1 MTITTFSLFLAGL
14 AATAVPIVLHLLS
27 RGKPKK
33 VVFPAL
39 RFARQKF
46 AENKRKL
53 TLKRLLLLALR
64 VGTLVLLG
72 LTLARPVFL
81 PPDAATFL
89 DEARQNGEVS
99 EVGENSEDAQ
109 TTQINET
116 DAIGQDGETASA
128 PRRPEK
134 AGIAGRNAPVAAAIV
149 VDSSVRTGRVKNN
162 ESFFETAR
170 ATAAAIV
177 AQLPPDS
184 EIAILDGTFDGDA
197 FQPDRF
203 AARTRL
209 EKLEIEPGGRP
220 VAETTLE
227 ALRLVE
233 RSTLPTK
240 EIFVLSDGT
249 RPGWS
254 ASDAARLRRQYAATV
269 QAARRKT
276 GAAASKEN
284 AASADADDAE
294 LPGVPRFYFVD
305 LGDDA
310 FQNVSVGSLSLS
322 AETLAAGGTLRID
335 VDVERVG
342 PGERDATLELVLFD
356 AQKLPSN
363 LEVNAPFDDETLVLR
378 RESQTLSF
386 ADGRSKRSAVF
397 QPSDLPPGAC
407 VGAVRVVGADALAAD
422 DVRWFAVDVETDWRL
437 LVVAPNPVAD
447 KSLFLTQA
455 LAPEEFKKTGRAPF
469 ELDVVPFAAPSTA
482 PTAARAANAA
492 ETQAPT
498 SLATATPETLARY
511 RAVLLL
517 DPPAS
522 AFDEATVRRLT
533 AFVEKGGGLG
543 VFLGRNATPI
553 SAFQTETAVRLLGA
567 KPVDQARVADWNR
580 ALKPANY
587 DAPLLA
593 PFRPFER
600 AGVPWDALPVGRFW
614 RLTDLTPTATVVARF
629 EKIDDAASSEETG
642 ETGENAQVAQ
652 VAQNKENGA
661 KSQNNENSEKSETA
675 PPALVE
681 NRLGRGTVATLATP
695 LSDGTQ
701 NDAWNDL
708 TVGDA
713 PWVFVL
719 LADGIARRLA
729 SGDASILN
737 YSVGETATLR
747 SPLETFPAVA
757 TLTTPQGEELAIPT
771 DVERRQ
777 IRFPGTSRA
786 GLYRLRTA
794 PNADGETLEK
804 AFAVSIP
811 DAEFDLTRPT
821 PDDWAALWD
830 GVPYKTLDLT
840 AASTALEAI
849 RSDKTPEPY
858 ALLVVALAVLFL
870 AETAVANRF
879 YRR

>member
-1 MTITTFSLFLAGL
+1 MTFTTFSLFLAGL

-89 DEARQNGEVS
+89 DEARQTG
-99 EVGENSEDAQ
+99 EVGETNENTE
-109 TTQINET
+109 TTQTKQTAET
-116 DAIGQDGETASA
+116 SETSETASG

-170 ATAAAIV
+170 TTAAAIV

-254 ASDAARLRRQYAATV
+254 AADAARLRRQYAATV

-276 GAAASKEN
+276 GAAASEEN
-284 AASADADDAE
+284 AASADDAE

-356 AQKLPSN
+356 AKKLPSN
-363 LEVNAPFDDETLVLR
+363 LAENAPFDDETLVLR

-437 LVVAPNPVAD
+437 LVIAPNPVAD

-482 PTAARAANAA
+482 QTAAPTAANES

-498 SLATATPETLARY
+498 SLATATPEALARY

-543 VFLGRNATPI
+543 VFLGRNANPI
-553 SAFQTETAVRLLGA
+553 SAFQTEAAVRLLGA
-567 KPVDQARVADWNR
+567 KPVDQVRVADWNR
-580 ALKPANY
+580 SLKPANY

-600 AGVPWDALPVGRFW
+600 SGVPWDALPVGRFW
-614 RLTDLTPTATVVARF
+614 RLTDLTPSATVVARF
-629 EKIDDAASSEETG
+629 EKIDDAAPSDEIK
-642 ETGENAQVAQ
+642 ENT
-652 VAQNKENGA
+652 QNKEN
-661 KSQNNENSEKSETA
+661 KETA

-737 YSVGETATLR
+737 YSVGETSTLR

-794 PNADGETLEK
+794 PNADGETLDK

-821 PDDWAALWD
+821 PDDWAALWN
-830 GVPYKTLDLT
+830 GIPYKTLDLT

-849 RSDKTPEPY
+849 RADETPEPY
-858 ALLVVALAVLFL
+858 ALLVVALAILFL

>member
-1 MTITTFSLFLAGL
+1 MTFTTFSLFLAGL
-14 AATAVPIVLHLLS
+14 AATTVPIVLHLLS

-64 VGTLVLLG
+64 AGTLVLLG

-89 DEARQNGEVS
+89 DDARQTGEVGEISENGETTQV
-99 EVGENSEDAQ
+99 EQTAENSED
-109 TTQINET
+109 
-116 DAIGQDGETASA
+116 GETATA

-170 ATAAAIV
+170 ATASAIV
-177 AQLPPDS
+177 AQLPAAS
-184 EIAILDGTFDGDA
+184 EIAILDGAFDGDA

-233 RSTLPTK
+233 RSQLPTK

-254 ASDAARLRRQYAATV
+254 EADAARLRRQYAATV
-269 QAARRKT
+269 QAARRGT
-276 GAAASKEN
+276 DAEN
-284 AASADADDAE
+284 AASDDADDADDAE

-342 PGERDATLELVLFD
+342 PGERDATIELVLFD
-356 AQKLPSN
+356 AKKLPSN
-363 LEVNAPFDDETLVLR
+363 LEENAPFDDETLVLR

-386 ADGRSKRSAVF
+386 GDGRSKRSAVF

-407 VGAVRVVGADALAAD
+407 VGAVRIVGADALAAD
-422 DVRWFAVDVETDWRL
+422 DVRWFTVDVETDWRL
-437 LVVAPNPVAD
+437 LVVAPNPVAE

-469 ELDVVPFAAPSTA
+469 ELDVVPFAGQ
-482 PTAARAANAA
+482 NADSDA
-492 ETQAPT
+492 ETQTPT
-498 SLATATPETLARY
+498 SLATATPEALARY

-543 VFLGRNATPI
+543 VFLGRNANPI
-553 SAFQTETAVRLLGA
+553 SAFQTEAAVRLLGA

-580 ALKPANY
+580 SLKPANY
-587 DAPLLA
+587 EAPLLA

-614 RLTDLTPTATVVARF
+614 RLTDLTPSATVVARF
-629 EKIDDAASSEETG
+629 EKIDENDENREISKNKET
-642 ETGENAQVAQ
+642 
-652 VAQNKENGA
+652 AQNK
-661 KSQNNENSEKSETA
+661 ETA

-681 NRLGRGTVATLATP
+681 NRLGRGTVATVATP
-695 LSDGTQ
+695 LSDGAQ

-708 TVGDA
+708 TTGDA

-811 DAEFDLTRPT
+811 DAEFDLARPT
-821 PDDWAALWD
+821 PDEWAALWD
-830 GVPYKTLDLT
+830 GIPYKTLDLT
-840 AASTALEAI
+840 AASTALEAV
-849 RSDKTPEPY
+849 RGDKTPEPY

>member
-1 MTITTFSLFLAGL
+1 MRHTT
-14 AATAVPIVLHLLS
+14 
-27 RGKPKK
+27 
-33 VVFPAL
+33 
-39 RFARQKF
+39 
-46 AENKRKL
+46 
-53 TLKRLLLLALR
+53 
-64 VGTLVLLG
+64 
-72 LTLARPVFL
+72 
-81 PPDAATFL
+81 
-89 DEARQNGEVS
+89 
-99 EVGENSEDAQ
+99 
-109 TTQINET
+109 
-116 DAIGQDGETASA
+116 
-128 PRRPEK
+128 
-134 AGIAGRNAPVAAAIV
+134 
-149 VDSSVRTGRVKNN
+149 
-162 ESFFETAR
+162 
-170 ATAAAIV
+170 
-177 AQLPPDS
+177 
-184 EIAILDGTFDGDA
+184 
-197 FQPDRF
+197 
-203 AARTRL
+203 
-209 EKLEIEPGGRP
+209 
-220 VAETTLE
+220 
-227 ALRLVE
+227 
-233 RSTLPTK
+233 
-240 EIFVLSDGT
+240 
-249 RPGWS
+249 
-254 ASDAARLRRQYAATV
+254 
-269 QAARRKT
+269 
-276 GAAASKEN
+276 
-284 AASADADDAE
+284 
-294 LPGVPRFYFVD
+294 
-305 LGDDA
+305 
-310 FQNVSVGSLSLS
+310 
-322 AETLAAGGTLRID
+322 
-335 VDVERVG
+335 

-356 AQKLPSN
+356 AKKLPSN
-363 LEVNAPFDDETLVLR
+363 LEDNAPFDDETLVLR

-437 LVVAPNPVAD
+437 LVVAPNPVAE

-482 PTAARAANAA
+482 PSALSDA
-492 ETQAPT
+492 ETQTPT
-498 SLATATPETLARY
+498 SLATATPEALARY

-543 VFLGRNATPI
+543 VFLGRNANPI
-553 SAFQTETAVRLLGA
+553 SAFQTEAAVRLLGA

-580 ALKPANY
+580 SLKPANY

-614 RLTDLTPTATVVARF
+614 RLTDLTPSATVVARF
-629 EKIDDAASSEETG
+629 EKIDDAALSEETG
-642 ETGENAQVAQ
+642 ATGENTQ
-652 VAQNKENGA
+652 VAQNKENGE
-661 KSQNNENSEKSETA
+661 NNPNSEKSETA

-708 TVGDA
+708 AVGDA

-719 LADGIARRLA
+719 LTDGIARRLA

-794 PNADGETLEK
+794 PNADGETLDK

-858 ALLVVALAVLFL
+858 ALLVVALALLFL

>member
-1 MTITTFSLFLAGL
+1 MTFTTFSLFLAGL
-14 AATAVPIVLHLLS
+14 AATTVPIVLHLLS

-72 LTLARPVFL
+72 VTLARPVFL

-89 DEARQNGEVS
+89 DEARQTG
-99 EVGENSEDAQ
+99 EVGENSENNK
-109 TTQINET
+109 TTQTEQIAENSET
-116 DAIGQDGETASA
+116 SETASG

-233 RSTLPTK
+233 RSQLPTK

-254 ASDAARLRRQYAATV
+254 EADARRLRRQYAATV

-276 GAAASKEN
+276 GAAASEEN

-356 AQKLPSN
+356 AAKLPSN
-363 LEVNAPFDDETLVLR
+363 LEENAPFDDETLVLR

-437 LVVAPNPVAD
+437 LVVAPNPVAE

-482 PTAARAANAA
+482 PNAA

-498 SLATATPETLARY
+498 SLATATPEALARY

-543 VFLGRNATPI
+543 VFLGRNANPI
-553 SAFQTETAVRLLGA
+553 SAFQTEAAVRLLGA
-567 KPVDQARVADWNR
+567 KPVDQARVAAWNR
-580 ALKPANY
+580 SLKPANY

-614 RLTDLTPTATVVARF
+614 RLTDLTPSATVVARF
-629 EKIDDAASSEETG
+629 EKIDDAASSA
-642 ETGENAQVAQ
+642 ETGENGENTQ
-652 VAQNKENGA
+652 VAQNKENG
-661 KSQNNENSEKSETA
+661 EKSETA

-708 TVGDA
+708 AVGDA

-719 LADGIARRLA
+719 LTDGIARRLA

-747 SPLETFPAVA
+747 SPLATFPAVA
-757 TLTTPQGEELAIPT
+757 TLTTPLGEELAIPT

-794 PNADGETLEK
+794 PNADGETLDK

-811 DAEFDLTRPT
+811 DAEFELTRPT

-830 GVPYKTLDLT
+830 GIPYKTLDLT

-858 ALLVVALAVLFL
+858 ALLVVALALLFL

>member
-1 MTITTFSLFLAGL
+1 MTFTTFSLFLAGL

-72 LTLARPVFL
+72 LTLARPIFL
-81 PPDAATFL
+81 PPENATFL
-89 DEARQNGEVS
+89 DEARQTGEVGETS
-99 EVGENSEDAQ
+99 ETPPSTETAQVGETGENSEIDQ
-109 TTQINET
+109 E
-116 DAIGQDGETASA
+116 GETASG

-233 RSTLPTK
+233 RSALPTK

-254 ASDAARLRRQYAATV
+254 EADAARLRRQYAATV

-276 GAAASKEN
+276 VAAASEEN
-284 AASADADDAE
+284 ADSDDADAE

-335 VDVERVG
+335 VDVERIG
-342 PGERDATLELVLFD
+342 RDERDATLELVLFD
-356 AQKLPSN
+356 AKKLPSN
-363 LEVNAPFDDETLVLR
+363 LEENAPFDDETLVLR

-437 LVVAPNPVAD
+437 LVVAPNPVAE

-469 ELDVVPFAAPSTA
+469 ELDVVPFAGQNSGQNV
-482 PTAARAANAA
+482 ANAA

-498 SLATATPETLARY
+498 SLATATPEALARY

-543 VFLGRNATPI
+543 VFLGRNANPI
-553 SAFQTETAVRLLGA
+553 SAFQTEAAVRLLGA
-567 KPVDQARVADWNR
+567 KPVDQVRVADWNR
-580 ALKPANY
+580 SPRPANY

-600 AGVPWDALPVGRFW
+600 SGVPWDALPVGRFW
-614 RLTDLTPTATVVARF
+614 RLTDLTPSATVVARF

-642 ETGENAQVAQ
+642 KTGENTQ
-652 VAQNKENGA
+652 VAQNKENGE
-661 KSQNNENSEKSETA
+661 KNKISEKSETA

-794 PNADGETLEK
+794 PNADGETLDK

-821 PDDWAALWD
+821 PDEWAALWE
-830 GVPYKTLDLT
+830 GIPYKTLDLT

-849 RSDKTPEPY
+849 RSDETPEPY
-858 ALLVVALAVLFL
+858 ALLVVALALLFL

>member
-1 MTITTFSLFLAGL
+1 MTFTTFSLFLAGL

-81 PPDAATFL
+81 PPETATFL
-89 DEARQNGEVS
+89 DEARQTGEIS
-99 EVGENSEDAQ
+99 ETAPTAQMESNAENSEESQ
-109 TTQINET
+109 NS
-116 DAIGQDGETASA
+116 ETAPA

-149 VDSSVRTGRVKNN
+149 VDSSVRSGRVKNN

-177 AQLPPDS
+177 AQLPAES

-233 RSTLPTK
+233 RSQLPTK

-254 ASDAARLRRQYAATV
+254 EADATRLRRQYAATV
-269 QAARRKT
+269 QAARRQID
-276 GAAASKEN
+276 AEN
-284 AASADADDAE
+284 AESDDAE

-356 AQKLPSN
+356 AKKLPTN
-363 LEVNAPFDDETLVLR
+363 LDDARFDDETLVLR

-386 ADGRSKRSAVF
+386 ADGRSKRNAVF

-407 VGAVRVVGADALAAD
+407 VGAVRVVGADALSAD

-437 LVVAPNPVAD
+437 LVVAPNPVAE

-469 ELDVVPFAAPSTA
+469 ELDVVPFAAPQ
-482 PTAARAANAA
+482 NADD
-492 ETQAPT
+492 ETQTPA
-498 SLATATPETLARY
+498 SLAAATPEALARY

-543 VFLGRNATPI
+543 VFLGRNANPI
-553 SAFQTETAVRLLGA
+553 SAFQTEAAVRLLGA
-567 KPVDQARVADWNR
+567 KPVDQVRVADWNR
-580 ALKPANY
+580 SLKPANY
-587 DAPLLA
+587 EAPLLA

-600 AGVPWDALPVGRFW
+600 SGVPWDALPVGRFW
-614 RLTDLTPTATVVARF
+614 RLTDLTPSATVVARF
-629 EKIDDAASSEETG
+629 EKIDETAADAQET
-642 ETGENAQVAQ
+642 
-652 VAQNKENGA
+652 QNKEN
-661 KSQNNENSEKSETA
+661 SENKEAA

-708 TVGDA
+708 TTGDA

-719 LADGIARRLA
+719 LSDGLARRLA

-747 SPLETFPAVA
+747 SPLATFPAVA

-794 PNADGETLEK
+794 PNADGETLDK

-821 PDDWAALWD
+821 PEEWAALWD
-830 GVPYKTLDLT
+830 GIPYKTLDLT
-840 AASTALEAI
+840 AASTALEAA
-849 RSDKTPEPY
+849 RGDKTPEPY
-858 ALLVVALAVLFL
+858 ALLVVALALLFL

>member
-1 MTITTFSLFLAGL
+1 MTFTTFSLFLAGL

-89 DEARQNGEVS
+89 DEARQTGENSEVGPTTQTGEDS
-99 EVGENSEDAQ
+99 EVGEP
-109 TTQINET
+109 TET
-116 DAIGQDGETASA
+116 SETATA

-134 AGIAGRNAPVAAAIV
+134 VGIAGRNAPVAAAIV

-233 RSTLPTK
+233 RSQLPTK

-254 ASDAARLRRQYAATV
+254 EADAARLRRQYAATV
-269 QAARRKT
+269 QAARRRT
-276 GAAASKEN
+276 DAEN
-284 AASADADDAE
+284 ADSPDDADAE

-356 AQKLPSN
+356 AKKLPAN
-363 LEVNAPFDDETLVLR
+363 LDDAPFDDETLVLR

-437 LVVAPNPVAD
+437 LVVAPNPVAE

-469 ELDVVPFAAPSTA
+469 ELDVVPFAGQNSAQ
-482 PTAARAANAA
+482 NAVSND
-492 ETQAPT
+492 ETQAPP
-498 SLATATPETLARY
+498 SLAAATPEALARY

-543 VFLGRNATPI
+543 VFLGRNANPI
-553 SAFQTETAVRLLGA
+553 STFQTEAAVRLLGA
-567 KPVDQARVADWNR
+567 KPVDQVRVVDWNR
-580 ALKPANY
+580 SLKPANY

-593 PFRPFER
+593 PFRPFKR
-600 AGVPWDALPVGRFW
+600 GGVPWDALPVGRFW
-614 RLTDLTPTATVVARF
+614 RLTDLTPSATVVARF

-642 ETGENAQVAQ
+642 ENTQ
-652 VAQNKENGA
+652 VAQNKENGE
-661 KSQNNENSEKSETA
+661 NNEKSETA

-747 SPLETFPAVA
+747 SPLATFPAVA

-786 GLYRLRTA
+786 GLYRLQTA
-794 PNADGETLEK
+794 PNADGETLDK

-821 PDDWAALWD
+821 PDEWAALWD

-858 ALLVVALAVLFL
+858 ALLVVALALLFL

>member
-1 MTITTFSLFLAGL
+1 MTFTTFSLFLAGL
-14 AATAVPIVLHLLS
+14 AATTVPIVLHLLS

-89 DEARQNGEVS
+89 DEARQTG
-99 EVGENSEDAQ
+99 EVGETSENNATAQ
-109 TTQINET
+109 VDET
-116 DAIGQDGETASA
+116 GRDGETASA

-177 AQLPPDS
+177 AQLPPES

-233 RSTLPTK
+233 RSQLPTK

-254 ASDAARLRRQYAATV
+254 EADARRLRRQYAATV
-269 QAARRKT
+269 QAVRRQT
-276 GAAASKEN
+276 GAAATSDEN
-284 AASADADDAE
+284 AASADADAE

-356 AQKLPSN
+356 AKKLPSD
-363 LEVNAPFDDETLVLR
+363 LEENAPFDDETLVLR

-437 LVVAPNPVAD
+437 LVVAPNPVAE

-482 PTAARAANAA
+482 RTAASNAANAA

-498 SLATATPETLARY
+498 SLATATPEALARY

-553 SAFQTETAVRLLGA
+553 SAFQTEAAVRLLGA

-580 ALKPANY
+580 SLKPANY

-614 RLTDLTPTATVVARF
+614 RLTDLTPSATVVARF
-629 EKIDDAASSEETG
+629 EKIDDAASSA
-642 ETGENAQVAQ
+642 ETGENGENAQ
-652 VAQNKENGA
+652 VAQNKENGE
-661 KSQNNENSEKSETA
+661 KNPNSEKSETA

-708 TVGDA
+708 AVGDA

-747 SPLETFPAVA
+747 SPLATFPAVA

-794 PNADGETLEK
+794 PNADGETLDK

-830 GVPYKTLDLT
+830 GIPYKTLDLT

-858 ALLVVALAVLFL
+858 ALLVVALALLFL

>member
-1 MTITTFSLFLAGL
+1 MTFTTFSLFLAGL
-14 AATAVPIVLHLLS
+14 AATAVPIALHLLS

-81 PPDAATFL
+81 PPENATFL
-89 DEARQNGEVS
+89 DEARQNS
-99 EVGENSEDAQ
+99 ETNENSENNATAQ
-109 TTQINET
+109 VDET
-116 DAIGQDGETASA
+116 EQDGETASA

-276 GAAASKEN
+276 GAAASEEN
-284 AASADADDAE
+284 AASADADGAE
-294 LPGVPRFYFVD
+294 TPGVPRFYFVD

-356 AQKLPSN
+356 VAKLPSD
-363 LEVNAPFDDETLVLR
+363 LEENAPFDDETLVLR

-437 LVVAPNPVAD
+437 LVVAPNPVAE

-482 PTAARAANAA
+482 PNAANAA

-498 SLATATPETLARY
+498 SLATATPEALARY

-543 VFLGRNATPI
+543 VFLGRNANPI
-553 SAFQTETAVRLLGA
+553 SAFQTEAAVRLLGA

-580 ALKPANY
+580 SLKPANY

-600 AGVPWDALPVGRFW
+600 GGVPWDALPVGRFW

-629 EKIDDAASSEETG
+629 EKIDDAASAEETG

-652 VAQNKENGA
+652 NKENG
-661 KSQNNENSEKSETA
+661 KNNPNSEKSENA

-747 SPLETFPAVA
+747 SPLATFPAVA

-794 PNADGETLEK
+794 PNANGETLDK

-830 GVPYKTLDLT
+830 GIPYKTLDLT

-858 ALLVVALAVLFL
+858 ALLVVALAILFL

>member
-1 MTITTFSLFLAGL
+1 MTFTTFSLFLAGL

-89 DEARQNGEVS
+89 DKARQTG
-99 EVGENSEDAQ
+99 EVGETTPSTETAQVGETGQNSE
-109 TTQINET
+109 TS
-116 DAIGQDGETASA
+116 SA

-233 RSTLPTK
+233 RSQLPTK

-254 ASDAARLRRQYAATV
+254 EADAARLRRQYAAIV
-269 QAARRKT
+269 QAARRKIGEST
-276 GAAASKEN
+276 TTEN
-284 AASADADDAE
+284 ADSPNADDAE
-294 LPGVPRFYFVD
+294 TLGVPRFYFVD

-342 PGERDATLELVLFD
+342 RGERDATLELVLFD
-356 AQKLPSN
+356 AKKLPSN
-363 LEVNAPFDDETLVLR
+363 LENAPFDDETLVLR

-386 ADGRSKRSAVF
+386 ADGRSQRSAVF
-397 QPSDLPPGAC
+397 QPSDLPPGVC

-437 LVVAPNPVAD
+437 LVVAANPVAE

-482 PTAARAANAA
+482 PNADEADDEADDDA
-492 ETQAPT
+492 ETQAPV
-498 SLATATPETLARY
+498 SLATATPEALARY

-543 VFLGRNATPI
+543 VFLGRNANPI
-553 SAFQTETAVRLLGA
+553 SAFQTEAAVRLLGA
-567 KPVDQARVADWNR
+567 RPVDQARVADWNR
-580 ALKPANY
+580 SLKPANY

-614 RLTDLTPTATVVARF
+614 RLTDLTPSATVVARF
-629 EKIDDAASSEETG
+629 EKIDDAALSEETG
-642 ETGENAQVAQ
+642 ATGENAQ
-652 VAQNKENGA
+652 VAQNKENGE
-661 KSQNNENSEKSETA
+661 KNKNNEKSEKSETA

-708 TVGDA
+708 AIGDA

-747 SPLETFPAVA
+747 SPLATFPAVA

-794 PNADGETLEK
+794 PNADGATLDK

-821 PDDWAALWD
+821 PDEWAALWD

-840 AASTALEAI
+840 AASTALEAV
-849 RSDKTPEPY
+849 RGAKTPEPY
-858 ALLVVALAVLFL
+858 ALLVVALALLFL

>member
-1 MTITTFSLFLAGL
+1 MTFTTFSLFLAGL

-81 PPDAATFL
+81 PPESATFL
-89 DEARQNGEVS
+89 DEARQTG
-99 EVGENSEDAQ
+99 EVGENGENAE
-109 TTQINET
+109 TTQIGET
-116 DAIGQDGETASA
+116 DKTEQNSETAST

-276 GAAASKEN
+276 GAAASDEN
-284 AASADADDAE
+284 AASAADDAE

-356 AQKLPSN
+356 AAKLPSN
-363 LEVNAPFDDETLVLR
+363 LEENAPFDDETLVLR

-469 ELDVVPFAAPSTA
+469 ELDVVPFAAPSNGQNA
-482 PTAARAANAA
+482 ATAATAANES

-498 SLATATPETLARY
+498 SLAAATPEALARY

-553 SAFQTETAVRLLGA
+553 SAFQTEAAVRLLGA

-580 ALKPANY
+580 SLKPANY

-614 RLTDLTPTATVVARF
+614 RLTDLTPSATVVARF
-629 EKIDDAASSEETG
+629 EKIDENDENDENREISKNKET
-642 ETGENAQVAQ
+642 
-652 VAQNKENGA
+652 AQNK
-661 KSQNNENSEKSETA
+661 ETA

-708 TVGDA
+708 AVGDA

-719 LADGIARRLA
+719 LTDGIARRLA

-794 PNADGETLEK
+794 PNADGETLDK

-821 PDDWAALWD
+821 PDEWAALWD
-830 GVPYKTLDLT
+830 GIPYKTLDLT

>member
-1 MTITTFSLFLAGL
+1 MTFTTFSLFLAGL
-14 AATAVPIVLHLLS
+14 AATAAPLVLHLLS

-46 AENKRKL
+46 AEHKRKL

-89 DEARQNGEVS
+89 DEARQTG
-99 EVGENSEDAQ
+99 EVGENNENQENGATAQ
-109 TTQINET
+109 V
-116 DAIGQDGETASA
+116 GETGQNSESATA

-134 AGIAGRNAPVAAAIV
+134 AGIAGRNAPVAAAVV
-149 VDSSVRTGRVKNN
+149 VDSSLRTGRVKNN
-162 ESFFETAR
+162 ETFFETAR
-170 ATAAAIV
+170 ATAAAVV
-177 AQLPPDS
+177 AQLPPES

-233 RSTLPTK
+233 RSQLPTK

-254 ASDAARLRRQYAATV
+254 EADARRLRRQYAATV

-276 GAAASKEN
+276 GAASSDEN
-284 AASADADDAE
+284 AASSDADDAE

-356 AQKLPSN
+356 AAKLPSD
-363 LEVNAPFDDETLVLR
+363 LEENAPFDDETLVLR

-437 LVVAPNPVAD
+437 LVVAPNPVAE

-482 PTAARAANAA
+482 PNAANAD

-498 SLATATPETLARY
+498 SLATATPEALARY

-543 VFLGRNATPI
+543 VFLGRNANPI
-553 SAFQTETAVRLLGA
+553 SAFQTEAAVRLLGA

-580 ALKPANY
+580 SLKPANY

-600 AGVPWDALPVGRFW
+600 AGVPWDALPIGRFW

-629 EKIDDAASSEETG
+629 EKIDDAASSA
-642 ETGENAQVAQ
+642 ETGENGENTQ
-652 VAQNKENGA
+652 VAQNKENG
-661 KSQNNENSEKSETA
+661 EKSETA

-708 TVGDA
+708 AVGDA

-719 LADGIARRLA
+719 LTDGIARRLA

-757 TLTTPQGEELAIPT
+757 TLTTPLGEELAIPT

-794 PNADGETLEK
+794 PNADGETLDK

-821 PDDWAALWD
+821 TDDWAALWD
-830 GVPYKTLDLT
+830 GIPYKTLDLT

-849 RSDKTPEPY
+849 RSDETPEPY
-858 ALLVVALAVLFL
+858 ALLVVALAILFL

>member
-1 MTITTFSLFLAGL
+1 MTFTTFSLFLAGL

-81 PPDAATFL
+81 PHETATFL
-89 DEARQNGEVS
+89 DEARQTGEIS
-99 EVGENSEDAQ
+99 ETAPTAQMESNAENSEESQ
-109 TTQINET
+109 NS
-116 DAIGQDGETASA
+116 ETAPA

-134 AGIAGRNAPVAAAIV
+134 AGIAGRDVPVAAAIV
-149 VDSSVRTGRVKNN
+149 VDSSVRSGRVKNN

-177 AQLPPDS
+177 AQLPAES

-233 RSTLPTK
+233 RSQLPTK

-254 ASDAARLRRQYAATV
+254 EADAARLRRQYAATV
-269 QAARRKT
+269 QAARRKLDGKT
-276 GAAASKEN
+276 DEN
-284 AASADADDAE
+284 ADSPDDAE

-342 PGERDATLELVLFD
+342 PGERDATLELLLFD
-356 AQKLPSN
+356 AKKLPTN
-363 LEVNAPFDDETLVLR
+363 LDDAPFDDETLVLR

-386 ADGRSKRSAVF
+386 ADGRSKRSSVF
-397 QPSDLPPGAC
+397 QPSDLPPGPC
-407 VGAVRVVGADALAAD
+407 VGAVRVVGADALSAD

-437 LVVAPNPVAD
+437 LVVAPNPVAE

-469 ELDVVPFAAPSTA
+469 ELDVVPFAAPQ
-482 PTAARAANAA
+482 NADD
-492 ETQAPT
+492 ETQTPA
-498 SLATATPETLARY
+498 SLADATPETLARY

-543 VFLGRNATPI
+543 VFLGRNANPI
-553 SAFQTETAVRLLGA
+553 SAFQTEAAVRLLGA
-567 KPVDQARVADWNR
+567 KPVDQVRVADWNR
-580 ALKPANY
+580 SLKPANY
-587 DAPLLA
+587 EAPLLA

-600 AGVPWDALPVGRFW
+600 SGVPWDALPVGRFW
-614 RLTDLTPTATVVARF
+614 RLTDLTPSATVVAQF
-629 EKIDDAASSEETG
+629 EKIDETAADAQET
-642 ETGENAQVAQ
+642 
-652 VAQNKENGA
+652 QNKEN
-661 KSQNNENSEKSETA
+661 SENKEVA

-701 NDAWNDL
+701 NDAWNDI
-708 TVGDA
+708 TTGDA

-719 LADGIARRLA
+719 LADGLARRLA

-747 SPLETFPAVA
+747 SPLATFPAVA

-794 PNADGETLEK
+794 PNADGETLDK

-821 PDDWAALWD
+821 PEEWAALWD
-830 GVPYKTLDLT
+830 GIPYKTLDLT
-840 AASTALEAI
+840 AASTALEAA
-849 RSDKTPEPY
+849 RGDKTPEPY
-858 ALLVVALAVLFL
+858 ALLVVALALLFL

>member
-1 MTITTFSLFLAGL
+1 MTFTTFSLFLAGL

-81 PPDAATFL
+81 PPETATFL
-89 DEARQNGEVS
+89 DEARQTGEIS
-99 EVGENSEDAQ
+99 ETAPTAQMESNAENSEESQ
-109 TTQINET
+109 NS
-116 DAIGQDGETASA
+116 ETAPA

-149 VDSSVRTGRVKNN
+149 VDSSVRSGRVKNN

-177 AQLPPDS
+177 AQLPAES

-233 RSTLPTK
+233 RSQLPTK

-254 ASDAARLRRQYAATV
+254 EADATRLRRQYAATV
-269 QAARRKT
+269 QAARRQID
-276 GAAASKEN
+276 AEN
-284 AASADADDAE
+284 AESDDAE

-356 AQKLPSN
+356 AKKLPTN
-363 LEVNAPFDDETLVLR
+363 LDDARFDDETLVLR

-386 ADGRSKRSAVF
+386 ADGRSKRNAVF

-437 LVVAPNPVAD
+437 LVVAPNPVAE

-469 ELDVVPFAAPSTA
+469 ELDVVPFAAPQ
-482 PTAARAANAA
+482 NADD
-492 ETQAPT
+492 ETQTPA
-498 SLATATPETLARY
+498 SLAAATPEALARY

-543 VFLGRNATPI
+543 VFLGRNANPI
-553 SAFQTETAVRLLGA
+553 SAFQTEAAVRLLGA
-567 KPVDQARVADWNR
+567 KPVDQVRVADWNR
-580 ALKPANY
+580 SLKPANY
-587 DAPLLA
+587 EAPLLA

-600 AGVPWDALPVGRFW
+600 SGVPWDALPVGRFW
-614 RLTDLTPTATVVARF
+614 RLTDLTPSATVVARF
-629 EKIDDAASSEETG
+629 EKIDETAADAQET
-642 ETGENAQVAQ
+642 
-652 VAQNKENGA
+652 QNKEN
-661 KSQNNENSEKSETA
+661 SENKEAA

-708 TVGDA
+708 TTGDA

-719 LADGIARRLA
+719 LSDGLARRLA

-747 SPLETFPAVA
+747 SPLATFPAVA

-794 PNADGETLEK
+794 PNADGETLDK

-821 PDDWAALWD
+821 PEEWAALWD
-830 GVPYKTLDLT
+830 GIPYKTLDLT
-840 AASTALEAI
+840 AASTALEAA
-849 RSDKTPEPY
+849 RGDKTPEPY
-858 ALLVVALAVLFL
+858 ALLVVALALLFL

>member
-1 MTITTFSLFLAGL
+1 MATTRS
-14 AATAVPIVLHLLS
+14 
-27 RGKPKK
+27 K
-33 VVFPAL
+33 
-39 RFARQKF
+39 
-46 AENKRKL
+46 
-53 TLKRLLLLALR
+53 
-64 VGTLVLLG
+64 
-72 LTLARPVFL
+72 
-81 PPDAATFL
+81 TF
-89 DEARQNGEVS
+89 RSGRS
-99 EVGENSEDAQ
+99 PSP
-109 TTQINET
+109 
-116 DAIGQDGETASA
+116 
-128 PRRPEK
+128 PRRSPRSE
-134 AGIAGRNAPVAAAIV
+134 A
-149 VDSSVRTGRVKNN
+149 D
-162 ESFFETAR
+162 AR
-170 ATAAAIV
+170 
-177 AQLPPDS
+177 
-184 EIAILDGTFDGDA
+184 
-197 FQPDRF
+197 
-203 AARTRL
+203 
-209 EKLEIEPGGRP
+209 
-220 VAETTLE
+220 
-227 ALRLVE
+227 
-233 RSTLPTK
+233 
-240 EIFVLSDGT
+240 
-249 RPGWS
+249 
-254 ASDAARLRRQYAATV
+254 RLRRQYAASI
-269 QAARRKT
+269 QAARRQT
-276 GAAASKEN
+276 DAEN
-284 AASADADDAE
+284 AESDADDAE

-356 AQKLPSN
+356 AKKLPTD
-363 LEVNAPFDDETLVLR
+363 LADAPFDDETLVLR

-386 ADGRSKRSAVF
+386 GDGRSQRSAVF

-407 VGAVRVVGADALAAD
+407 VGAVRIVGADALAAD

-437 LVVAPNPVAD
+437 LVVAPNPIAE

-469 ELDVVPFAAPSTA
+469 ELDVVPFSGQNAA
-482 PTAARAANAA
+482 PTAGSDA
-492 ETQAPT
+492 ETQAPP
-498 SLATATPETLARY
+498 SLATATPEALARY

-543 VFLGRNATPI
+543 VFLGRNANPI
-553 SAFQTETAVRLLGA
+553 SAFQTEAAVRLLGA

-580 ALKPANY
+580 SLKPANY
-587 DAPLLA
+587 EAPLLA

-600 AGVPWDALPVGRFW
+600 SGVPWDALPVGRFW
-614 RLTDLTPTATVVARF
+614 RLTDLTPSATVVARF
-629 EKIDDAASSEETG
+629 EKIDVTD
-642 ETGENAQVAQ
+642 ENKEISKNKEA
-652 VAQNKENGA
+652 AQNK
-661 KSQNNENSEKSETA
+661 ETA

-695 LSDGTQ
+695 LSDGAQ

-708 TVGDA
+708 TTGDA
-713 PWVFVL
+713 PWIFVL
-719 LADGIARRLA
+719 LADGLARRLA

-747 SPLETFPAVA
+747 SPLATFPAVA

-794 PNADGETLEK
+794 PNADGETLDK

-821 PDDWAALWD
+821 PDEWAALWD
-830 GVPYKTLDLT
+830 GIPYKTLDLT
-840 AASTALEAI
+840 AASTALEAA
-849 RSDKTPEPY
+849 RGDKTPEPY
-858 ALLVVALAVLFL
+858 ALLVVALAALFL

>member
-1 MTITTFSLFLAGL
+1 MTFTTFSLFLAGL

-81 PPDAATFL
+81 PPETATFL
-89 DEARQNGEVS
+89 DEARQTS
-99 EVGENSEDAQ
+99 EVVENSKNKENGA
-109 TTQINET
+109 TAQINET
-116 DAIGQDGETASA
+116 EQNGETATA

-177 AQLPPDS
+177 AQLPPES

-233 RSTLPTK
+233 GSQLPTK

-254 ASDAARLRRQYAATV
+254 EADAARLRRQYAASV
-269 QAARRKT
+269 QAARRQT
-276 GAAASKEN
+276 AAETAES
-284 AASADADDAE
+284 DADDAE

-310 FQNVSVGSLSLS
+310 FQNVSVGALSLS

-356 AQKLPSN
+356 AKKLPSN
-363 LEVNAPFDDETLVLR
+363 LEENAPFDDETLVLR

-407 VGAVRVVGADALAAD
+407 VGAVRVLGADALAAD

-437 LVVAPNPVAD
+437 LVVAPNPVAE

-469 ELDVVPFAAPSTA
+469 ELDVVPFAGQNSAQ
-482 PTAARAANAA
+482 NAA
-492 ETQAPT
+492 SDDATQAPP
-498 SLATATPETLARY
+498 SLATATPEALARY

-553 SAFQTETAVRLLGA
+553 SAFQTEAAVRLLGA
-567 KPVDQARVADWNR
+567 RPVDQVRVADWNR
-580 ALKPANY
+580 SLKPANY

-614 RLTDLTPTATVVARF
+614 RLTDLTPSATVVARF
-629 EKIDDAASSEETG
+629 EKIDES
-642 ETGENAQVAQ
+642 GENGQET
-652 VAQNKENGA
+652 QNKEN
-661 KSQNNENSEKSETA
+661 SEAA

-737 YSVGETATLR
+737 YSIGETATLR

-794 PNADGETLEK
+794 PNADGETLAK

-821 PDDWAALWD
+821 PDEWAALWE
-830 GVPYKTLDLT
+830 GIPYKTLDLT

-849 RSDKTPEPY
+849 RSDETPEPY

>member
-1 MTITTFSLFLAGL
+1 MTFTTFSLFLAGL

-72 LTLARPVFL
+72 LPLARPVFL
-81 PPDAATFL
+81 SPENASFL
-89 DEARQNGEVS
+89 DEARQTGEVG
-99 EVGENSEDAQ
+99 ETTATTQTEQNGENSE
-109 TTQINET
+109 TS
-116 DAIGQDGETASA
+116 QDGETVPA

-162 ESFFETAR
+162 ESFFEKAR

-177 AQLPPDS
+177 AQLPAES

-254 ASDAARLRRQYAATV
+254 EADARRLRRQYAASV
-269 QAARRKT
+269 QTARRKT
-276 GAAASKEN
+276 DAEN
-284 AASADADDAE
+284 AVSDDDAE

-356 AQKLPSN
+356 AKKLPTN
-363 LEVNAPFDDETLVLR
+363 LDDARFDDETLVLR

-386 ADGRSKRSAVF
+386 GDGRSKRSAVF

-407 VGAVRVVGADALAAD
+407 VGAVRVVGADALSAD

-437 LVVAPNPVAD
+437 LVVAPNPVAE

-469 ELDVVPFAAPSTA
+469 ELDVVPFAAPSNGQNAAQTA
-482 PTAARAANAA
+482 PTAA
-492 ETQAPT
+492 ETQTPT
-498 SLATATPETLARY
+498 SLATATPEALARY

-533 AFVEKGGGLG
+533 AFVENGGGLG
-543 VFLGRNATPI
+543 VFLGRNANPI
-553 SAFQTETAVRLLGA
+553 SAFQTEGVVRLLGA
-567 KPVDQARVADWNR
+567 KPVDQVRVADWNR
-580 ALKPANY
+580 SLKPANY
-587 DAPLLA
+587 EAPLLA

-614 RLTDLTPTATVVARF
+614 RLTDLTPSANVVARF
-629 EKIDDAASSEETG
+629 EKIDDADSSD
-642 ETGENAQVAQ
+642 ENAQG
-652 VAQNKENGA
+652 AQNKEN
-661 KSQNNENSEKSETA
+661 SENKEAA

-708 TVGDA
+708 AVGDA

-719 LADGIARRLA
+719 LTDGIARRLA

-794 PNADGETLEK
+794 PNADGETLDK

-821 PDDWAALWD
+821 PDEWAALWA
-830 GVPYKTLDLT
+830 GIPYKTLDLT

-858 ALLVVALAVLFL
+858 ALLVVALAILFL

>member
-1 MTITTFSLFLAGL
+1 
-14 AATAVPIVLHLLS
+14 
-27 RGKPKK
+27 
-33 VVFPAL
+33 
-39 RFARQKF
+39 
-46 AENKRKL
+46 
-53 TLKRLLLLALR
+53 
-64 VGTLVLLG
+64 
-72 LTLARPVFL
+72 
-81 PPDAATFL
+81 
-89 DEARQNGEVS
+89 
-99 EVGENSEDAQ
+99 Q

-162 ESFFETAR
+162 ESFFETTR

-233 RSTLPTK
+233 RSQLPTK

-363 LEVNAPFDDETLVLR
+363 LEENAPFDDETLVLR

-422 DVRWFAVDVETDWRL
+422 DVRWFAVDVETEWRL
-437 LVVAPNPVAD
+437 LVVAPNPVAE
-447 KSLFLTQA
+447 KSLFLTQV

-482 PTAARAANAA
+482 RNAAPTAANES

-580 ALKPANY
+580 SLKPANY

-614 RLTDLTPTATVVARF
+614 RLTDLTPSATVVARF
-629 EKIDDAASSEETG
+629 EKIDDAALSEETG
-642 ETGENAQVAQ
+642 ATGENTQ
-652 VAQNKENGA
+652 VAQNKENGE
-661 KSQNNENSEKSETA
+661 NNPNSEKSETA

-708 TVGDA
+708 AVGDA

-719 LADGIARRLA
+719 LTDG
-729 SGDASILN
+729 
-737 YSVGETATLR
+737 
-747 SPLETFPAVA
+747 
-757 TLTTPQGEELAIPT
+757 
-771 DVERRQ
+771 
-777 IRFPGTSRA
+777 
-786 GLYRLRTA
+786 
-794 PNADGETLEK
+794 
-804 AFAVSIP
+804 
-811 DAEFDLTRPT
+811 
-821 PDDWAALWD
+821 
-830 GVPYKTLDLT
+830 
-840 AASTALEAI
+840 
-849 RSDKTPEPY
+849 
-858 ALLVVALAVLFL
+858 
-870 AETAVANRF
+870 
-879 YRR
+879 

>member
-1 MTITTFSLFLAGL
+1 MTFTTFSLFLAGL

-81 PPDAATFL
+81 SPDAATFL

-99 EVGENSEDAQ
+99 ENGENAE

-116 DAIGQDGETASA
+116 DATGQDGETASA

-254 ASDAARLRRQYAATV
+254 EADAARLRRQYAATV

-276 GAAASKEN
+276 GAAASEEN
-284 AASADADDAE
+284 VASADADDAE

-356 AQKLPSN
+356 APKLPSN
-363 LEVNAPFDDETLVLR
+363 LEESAPFDDETLVLR
-378 RESQTLSF
+378 RESQTLAF

-482 PTAARAANAA
+482 RNAAPTAANES

-498 SLATATPETLARY
+498 SLATATPEALARY

-553 SAFQTETAVRLLGA
+553 SAFQTEAAVRLLGA

-580 ALKPANY
+580 SLKPANY

-614 RLTDLTPTATVVARF
+614 RLTDLTPSATVVARF
-629 EKIDDAASSEETG
+629 EKIDDAALSEETG
-642 ETGENAQVAQ
+642 ETGENTQ
-652 VAQNKENGA
+652 VAQNNG
-661 KSQNNENSEKSETA
+661 NSEKSETA

-719 LADGIARRLA
+719 LTDGIARRLA

-794 PNADGETLEK
+794 PNADGETLDK

-811 DAEFDLTRPT
+811 DAEFYLTRPT
-821 PDDWAALWD
+821 PDEWAALLD
-830 GVPYKTLDLT
+830 GIPYKTLDLT

-858 ALLVVALAVLFL
+858 ALLVVALALLFL
-870 AETAVANRF
+870 VETAVANRF

>member
-1 MTITTFSLFLAGL
+1 MTFTTFSLFLAGL

-81 PPDAATFL
+81 PSETATFL
-89 DEARQNGEVS
+89 DEARQTGENSDVGETAQTDANS
-99 EVGENSEDAQ
+99 EVGETAQ
-109 TTQINET
+109 TTERS
-116 DAIGQDGETASA
+116 ETASA

-177 AQLPPDS
+177 AQLPAES

-254 ASDAARLRRQYAATV
+254 EADAARLRRQYAASV
-269 QAARRKT
+269 QTARRKT
-276 GAAASKEN
+276 DAEN
-284 AASADADDAE
+284 AVSDDDAE

-356 AQKLPSN
+356 AKKLPAN
-363 LEVNAPFDDETLVLR
+363 LDDAPFDDETLVLR

-386 ADGRSKRSAVF
+386 GDGRSKRSAVF

-407 VGAVRVVGADALAAD
+407 VGAVRVVGADALSAD

-437 LVVAPNPVAD
+437 LVVAPNPIAE

-469 ELDVVPFAAPSTA
+469 ELDVVPFAAPQ
-482 PTAARAANAA
+482 NAGQNA
-492 ETQAPT
+492 DEETQAPA
-498 SLATATPETLARY
+498 SLAAATPEALARY

-522 AFDEATVRRLT
+522 AFDEAT
-533 AFVEKGGGLG
+533 
-543 VFLGRNATPI
+543 
-553 SAFQTETAVRLLGA
+553 
-567 KPVDQARVADWNR
+567 
-580 ALKPANY
+580 
-587 DAPLLA
+587 
-593 PFRPFER
+593 
-600 AGVPWDALPVGRFW
+600 
-614 RLTDLTPTATVVARF
+614 
-629 EKIDDAASSEETG
+629 
-642 ETGENAQVAQ
+642 
-652 VAQNKENGA
+652 
-661 KSQNNENSEKSETA
+661 
-675 PPALVE
+675 
-681 NRLGRGTVATLATP
+681 
-695 LSDGTQ
+695 
-701 NDAWNDL
+701 
-708 TVGDA
+708 
-713 PWVFVL
+713 
-719 LADGIARRLA
+719 
-729 SGDASILN
+729 
-737 YSVGETATLR
+737 
-747 SPLETFPAVA
+747 
-757 TLTTPQGEELAIPT
+757 
-771 DVERRQ
+771 
-777 IRFPGTSRA
+777 
-786 GLYRLRTA
+786 
-794 PNADGETLEK
+794 
-804 AFAVSIP
+804 
-811 DAEFDLTRPT
+811 
-821 PDDWAALWD
+821 
-830 GVPYKTLDLT
+830 
-840 AASTALEAI
+840 
-849 RSDKTPEPY
+849 
-858 ALLVVALAVLFL
+858 
-870 AETAVANRF
+870 
-879 YRR
+879 

>member
-1 MTITTFSLFLAGL
+1 MTFTTVSLFLAGL

-81 PPDAATFL
+81 PPENATFL
-89 DEARQNGEVS
+89 DEARQTG
-99 EVGENSEDAQ
+99 EVGEIASTAQTASNAENSEESLDS
-109 TTQINET
+109 
-116 DAIGQDGETASA
+116 ETAPA

-149 VDSSVRTGRVKNN
+149 VDSSVRSGRVKNN

-233 RSTLPTK
+233 RSQLPTK

-254 ASDAARLRRQYAATV
+254 EADAARLRRQYAATV
-269 QAARRKT
+269 QAARRKLD
-276 GAAASKEN
+276 AEN
-284 AASADADDAE
+284 ADSPDADAE

-322 AETLAAGGTLRID
+322 AETLATGGTLRID

-356 AQKLPSN
+356 AKKLPAN
-363 LEVNAPFDDETLVLR
+363 LDDAPFDDETLVLR

-437 LVVAPNPVAD
+437 LVVAPNPVAE

-469 ELDVVPFAAPSTA
+469 ELDVVPFAGQNSAQ
-482 PTAARAANAA
+482 NAA
-492 ETQAPT
+492 SDDATQAPS
-498 SLATATPETLARY
+498 SLAAATPETLARY

-517 DPPAS
+517 DPPSS

-533 AFVEKGGGLG
+533 AFVENGGGLG
-543 VFLGRNATPI
+543 VFLGRNANPI
-553 SAFQTETAVRLLGA
+553 SAFQTDGAVRLLGA
-567 KPVDQARVADWNR
+567 KPVDQVRVVDWNR
-580 ALKPANY
+580 SLKPANY

-593 PFRPFER
+593 PFRPFKR
-600 AGVPWDALPVGRFW
+600 GGVPWDALPVGRFW
-614 RLTDLTPTATVVARF
+614 RLTDLTPSATVVARF

-642 ETGENAQVAQ
+642 ENTQ
-652 VAQNKENGA
+652 VAQNKENGE
-661 KSQNNENSEKSETA
+661 NNEKSETA

-747 SPLETFPAVA
+747 SPLATFPAVA

-777 IRFPGTSRA
+777 IRFPGTSRS

-794 PNADGETLEK
+794 PNADGETLDK

-821 PDDWAALWD
+821 PDEWAALWD

-858 ALLVVALAVLFL
+858 ALLVVALALLFL
-870 AETAVANRF
+870 AETVVANRF

>member
-1 MTITTFSLFLAGL
+1 MTFTTFSLFLAGL
-14 AATAVPIVLHLLS
+14 AATAAPLVLHLLS

-89 DEARQNGEVS
+89 DEARQTG
-99 EVGENSEDAQ
+99 EVGENNENQENGATAQVGKTGQNSESA
-109 TTQINET
+109 T
-116 DAIGQDGETASA
+116 A

-233 RSTLPTK
+233 RSQLPTK

-276 GAAASKEN
+276 GAAASSAEN
-284 AASADADDAE
+284 ADSSADADDAE

-356 AQKLPSN
+356 AKKLPPN
-363 LEVNAPFDDETLVLR
+363 LEENAPFDDETLVLR

-437 LVVAPNPVAD
+437 LVVAPNPVAE

-482 PTAARAANAA
+482 RTAASNAANAD
-492 ETQAPT
+492 ETQAPP
-498 SLATATPETLARY
+498 SLATATPEALARY

-543 VFLGRNATPI
+543 VFLGRNANPI
-553 SAFQTETAVRLLGA
+553 SAFQTEAAVRLLGA

-580 ALKPANY
+580 SLKPANY

-614 RLTDLTPTATVVARF
+614 RLTDLTPSATVVARF
-629 EKIDDAASSEETG
+629 EKIDDAASSAETG
-642 ETGENAQVAQ
+642 ETGENTQ
-652 VAQNKENGA
+652 VAQNKENSE
-661 KSQNNENSEKSETA
+661 KNKNSEKSETA

-708 TVGDA
+708 AVGDA

-719 LADGIARRLA
+719 LTDGIARRLA

-794 PNADGETLEK
+794 PNADGETLDK

-821 PDDWAALWD
+821 PDEWAALWD
-830 GVPYKTLDLT
+830 GIPYKTLDLT

-858 ALLVVALAVLFL
+858 ALLVVALAILFL

>member
-1 MTITTFSLFLAGL
+1 MTFTTFSLFLAGL

-89 DEARQNGEVS
+89 DEARQTG
-99 EVGENSEDAQ
+99 EVGENNENREDAE

-116 DAIGQDGETASA
+116 SETGQDGETASA

-254 ASDAARLRRQYAATV
+254 EADAARLRRQYAATV

-276 GAAASKEN
+276 GAAASEEN
-284 AASADADDAE
+284 ADSPADDAE

-356 AQKLPSN
+356 AKKLPSN
-363 LEVNAPFDDETLVLR
+363 LEENAPFDDETLVLR

-437 LVVAPNPVAD
+437 LVVAPKPVAE

-482 PTAARAANAA
+482 QTAAPTAASAD
-492 ETQAPT
+492 ETQAPP
-498 SLATATPETLARY
+498 SLATATPEALARY

-543 VFLGRNATPI
+543 VFLGRNANPI
-553 SAFQTETAVRLLGA
+553 SAFQTEAAVRLLGA
-567 KPVDQARVADWNR
+567 KPVDQVRVADWNR
-580 ALKPANY
+580 SLKPANY

-614 RLTDLTPTATVVARF
+614 RLTDLTPSATVVARF
-629 EKIDDAASSEETG
+629 EKIDDAASSDETK
-642 ETGENAQVAQ
+642 ENTQS
-652 VAQNKENGA
+652 KENG
-661 KSQNNENSEKSETA
+661 EKSETA

-701 NDAWNDL
+701 NDVWNDL

-747 SPLETFPAVA
+747 SPLATFPAVA

-794 PNADGETLEK
+794 PNADGETLAK

-821 PDDWAALWD
+821 PNEWAALWD

>member
-1 MTITTFSLFLAGL
+1 MTFTTFSLFLAGL

-53 TLKRLLLLALR
+53 TLKRLLLFALR

-81 PPDAATFL
+81 PPETATFL
-89 DEARQNGEVS
+89 DEARQTGEVG
-99 EVGENSEDAQ
+99 ETTATTQTEQNGENSE
-109 TTQINET
+109 TS
-116 DAIGQDGETASA
+116 QDGETVPA

-177 AQLPPDS
+177 AQLPAES

-233 RSTLPTK
+233 RSALPTK

-254 ASDAARLRRQYAATV
+254 EADATRLRRQYAASV
-269 QAARRKT
+269 QAARRQID
-276 GAAASKEN
+276 ADDADS
-284 AASADADDAE
+284 DADDAE

-356 AQKLPSN
+356 AKKLPTN
-363 LEVNAPFDDETLVLR
+363 LDDARFDDETLVLR

-386 ADGRSKRSAVF
+386 GDGRSKRSAVF

-407 VGAVRVVGADALAAD
+407 VGAVRVVGADALSAD

-437 LVVAPNPVAD
+437 LVVAPNPVAE

-469 ELDVVPFAAPSTA
+469 ELDVVPFAAPSNGQNAAQTA
-482 PTAARAANAA
+482 PTAA
-492 ETQAPT
+492 ETQTPT
-498 SLATATPETLARY
+498 SLATATPEALARY

-533 AFVEKGGGLG
+533 AFVENGGGLG
-543 VFLGRNATPI
+543 VFLGRNANPI
-553 SAFQTETAVRLLGA
+553 SA
-567 KPVDQARVADWNR
+567 
-580 ALKPANY
+580 
-587 DAPLLA
+587 
-593 PFRPFER
+593 
-600 AGVPWDALPVGRFW
+600 
-614 RLTDLTPTATVVARF
+614 
-629 EKIDDAASSEETG
+629 
-642 ETGENAQVAQ
+642 
-652 VAQNKENGA
+652 
-661 KSQNNENSEKSETA
+661 
-675 PPALVE
+675 
-681 NRLGRGTVATLATP
+681 
-695 LSDGTQ
+695 
-701 NDAWNDL
+701 
-708 TVGDA
+708 
-713 PWVFVL
+713 
-719 LADGIARRLA
+719 
-729 SGDASILN
+729 
-737 YSVGETATLR
+737 
-747 SPLETFPAVA
+747 
-757 TLTTPQGEELAIPT
+757 
-771 DVERRQ
+771 
-777 IRFPGTSRA
+777 
-786 GLYRLRTA
+786 
-794 PNADGETLEK
+794 
-804 AFAVSIP
+804 
-811 DAEFDLTRPT
+811 
-821 PDDWAALWD
+821 
-830 GVPYKTLDLT
+830 
-840 AASTALEAI
+840 
-849 RSDKTPEPY
+849 
-858 ALLVVALAVLFL
+858 
-870 AETAVANRF
+870 
-879 YRR
+879 

>member
-1 MTITTFSLFLAGL
+1 MTFTTFSLFLAGL
-14 AATAVPIVLHLLS
+14 AATAVPIVLHPLS

-64 VGTLVLLG
+64 VGTRVLLG

-89 DEARQNGEVS
+89 DEARQTG
-99 EVGENSEDAQ
+99 EVGENSKNKENGATAQ
-109 TTQINET
+109 VDET
-116 DAIGQDGETASA
+116 EQNGETASA

-177 AQLPPDS
+177 AQLPPES

-233 RSTLPTK
+233 RSQLPTK

-254 ASDAARLRRQYAATV
+254 DADARRIRRQYAATV
-269 QAARRKT
+269 QAARRRN
-276 GAAASKEN
+276 GEHDADEN
-284 AASADADDAE
+284 AESPDDADAE

-342 PGERDATLELVLFD
+342 PGEREATLELVLFD
-356 AQKLPSN
+356 ATKLPSN
-363 LEVNAPFDDETLVLR
+363 LEDNAPFDDETLVLR

-437 LVVAPNPVAD
+437 LVVAPNPVAE
-447 KSLFLTQA
+447 KSPFLTQA

-482 PTAARAANAA
+482 RTAASNAANAA

-498 SLATATPETLARY
+498 SLATATPEALARY

-543 VFLGRNATPI
+543 VFLGRNANPI
-553 SAFQTETAVRLLGA
+553 SAFQTEAAVRLLGA
-567 KPVDQARVADWNR
+567 RPVDQVRVADWNR
-580 ALKPANY
+580 SLKPANY
-587 DAPLLA
+587 NAPLLA

-600 AGVPWDALPVGRFW
+600 SGVPWDALPVGRYW

-629 EKIDDAASSEETG
+629 EKIDDAASSA
-642 ETGENAQVAQ
+642 ETGENGENTQ

-661 KSQNNENSEKSETA
+661 KNPNSEKSETA

-708 TVGDA
+708 AVGDA

-719 LADGIARRLA
+719 LTDGIARRLA

-794 PNADGETLEK
+794 PNADGETLDK

-821 PDDWAALWD
+821 PDEQAALWD

-858 ALLVVALAVLFL
+858 ALLVVALALLFL

>member
-1 MTITTFSLFLAGL
+1 MTFTTFSLFLAGL

-81 PPDAATFL
+81 PPETATFL
-89 DEARQNGEVS
+89 DEARQTG
-99 EVGENSEDAQ
+99 EVGETAATQAEPNEENSE
-109 TTQINET
+109 ISP
-116 DAIGQDGETASA
+116 DGETAPA

-177 AQLPPDS
+177 AQLPAES

-233 RSTLPTK
+233 RSALPTK

-254 ASDAARLRRQYAATV
+254 EADATRLRRQYAATV
-269 QAARRKT
+269 QAARRQID
-276 GAAASKEN
+276 AEN
-284 AASADADDAE
+284 AESDDAE

-322 AETLAAGGTLRID
+322 AETLVAGGTLRID

-356 AQKLPSN
+356 AKKLPPN
-363 LEVNAPFDDETLVLR
+363 LDDAPFDDETLVLR

-386 ADGRSKRSAVF
+386 GDGRSKRSAVF

-407 VGAVRVVGADALAAD
+407 VGAVRIVGADALSAD

-437 LVVAPNPVAD
+437 LVVAPNPVAE
-447 KSLFLTQA
+447 KSLFLAQA

-469 ELDVVPFAAPSTA
+469 ELDVVPFAAPQ
-482 PTAARAANAA
+482 NADD
-492 ETQAPT
+492 ETQTPA
-498 SLATATPETLARY
+498 SLAAATPEALARY

-533 AFVEKGGGLG
+533 AFVENGGGLG
-543 VFLGRNATPI
+543 VFLGRNANPI
-553 SAFQTETAVRLLGA
+553 SAFQTEGVVRLLGA
-567 KPVDQARVADWNR
+567 KPVEQVRVADWNR
-580 ALKPANY
+580 SLKPANY
-587 DAPLLA
+587 EAPLLA

-614 RLTDLTPTATVVARF
+614 RLTDLTPSATVVARF
-629 EKIDDAASSEETG
+629 EKIDETASDAIG
-642 ETGENAQVAQ
+642 FDAQE
-652 VAQNKENGA
+652 AQNKEN
-661 KSQNNENSEKSETA
+661 SENKEVA

-708 TVGDA
+708 TTGDA

-719 LADGIARRLA
+719 LADGLARRLA

-747 SPLETFPAVA
+747 SPLATFPAVA

-794 PNADGETLEK
+794 PNADGETLDK

-821 PDDWAALWD
+821 PEEWAALWD

-840 AASTALEAI
+840 AASTALEAA
-849 RSDKTPEPY
+849 RGDKTPEPY
-858 ALLVVALAVLFL
+858 ALLVVALALLFL

>member
-1 MTITTFSLFLAGL
+1 I
-14 AATAVPIVLHLLS
+14 
-27 RGKPKK
+27 
-33 VVFPAL
+33 
-39 RFARQKF
+39 
-46 AENKRKL
+46 AE
-53 TLKRLLLLALR
+53 
-64 VGTLVLLG
+64 
-72 LTLARPVFL
+72 
-81 PPDAATFL
+81 
-89 DEARQNGEVS
+89 
-99 EVGENSEDAQ
+99 
-109 TTQINET
+109 
-116 DAIGQDGETASA
+116 
-128 PRRPEK
+128 
-134 AGIAGRNAPVAAAIV
+134 
-149 VDSSVRTGRVKNN
+149 
-162 ESFFETAR
+162 
-170 ATAAAIV
+170 
-177 AQLPPDS
+177 
-184 EIAILDGTFDGDA
+184 
-197 FQPDRF
+197 
-203 AARTRL
+203 
-209 EKLEIEPGGRP
+209 
-220 VAETTLE
+220 
-227 ALRLVE
+227 
-233 RSTLPTK
+233 
-240 EIFVLSDGT
+240 
-249 RPGWS
+249 
-254 ASDAARLRRQYAATV
+254 
-269 QAARRKT
+269 
-276 GAAASKEN
+276 
-284 AASADADDAE
+284 
-294 LPGVPRFYFVD
+294 
-305 LGDDA
+305 
-310 FQNVSVGSLSLS
+310 
-322 AETLAAGGTLRID
+322 
-335 VDVERVG
+335 
-342 PGERDATLELVLFD
+342 
-356 AQKLPSN
+356 
-363 LEVNAPFDDETLVLR
+363 
-378 RESQTLSF
+378 
-386 ADGRSKRSAVF
+386 
-397 QPSDLPPGAC
+397 
-407 VGAVRVVGADALAAD
+407 
-422 DVRWFAVDVETDWRL
+422 
-437 LVVAPNPVAD
+437 

-482 PTAARAANAA
+482 RNAVPTAATAA

-498 SLATATPETLARY
+498 SLATATPEALARY

-543 VFLGRNATPI
+543 VFLGRNANPI
-553 SAFQTETAVRLLGA
+553 SAFQTEAAVRLLGA
-567 KPVDQARVADWNR
+567 KPVDQVRVADWNR
-580 ALKPANY
+580 SLKPANY

-614 RLTDLTPTATVVARF
+614 RLTDLTPSATVVARF
-629 EKIDDAASSEETG
+629 EKIDES
-642 ETGENAQVAQ
+642 GENAQET
-652 VAQNKENGA
+652 QNKEN
-661 KSQNNENSEKSETA
+661 SEKIETA

-747 SPLETFPAVA
+747 SPLKTFPAVA

-821 PDDWAALWD
+821 PDEWAALWD
-830 GVPYKTLDLT
+830 GIPYKTLDLT

-849 RSDKTPEPY
+849 RSDETPEPY

>member
-1 MTITTFSLFLAGL
+1 MTFTTFSLFLAGL

-89 DEARQNGEVS
+89 DEARQTGEVGEIS
-99 EVGENSEDAQ
+99 ANDETTQATENSENSEDGK
-109 TTQINET
+109 TGT
-116 DAIGQDGETASA
+116 A

-177 AQLPPDS
+177 AQLPAES

-209 EKLEIEPGGRP
+209 EKLKIEPGGRP

-227 ALRLVE
+227 AFRLVE
-233 RSTLPTK
+233 RSQLPTK

-254 ASDAARLRRQYAATV
+254 EADAARLRRQYAASV

-276 GAAASKEN
+276 GAAETPEN
-284 AASADADDAE
+284 AETDDAEAE

-305 LGDDA
+305 LGNDA
-310 FQNVSVGSLSLS
+310 FQNVSVGPLSLS

-356 AQKLPSN
+356 AKKLPSN
-363 LEVNAPFDDETLVLR
+363 LEENAPFDDETLVLR

-386 ADGRSKRSAVF
+386 GDGRSKRSAVF

-407 VGAVRVVGADALAAD
+407 VGAVRIVGADALSAD

-437 LVVAPNPVAD
+437 LVVAPNPIAE

-469 ELDVVPFAAPSTA
+469 ELDVVPFAGKNAA
-482 PTAARAANAA
+482 PTADA
-492 ETQAPT
+492 ETQTPT
-498 SLATATPETLARY
+498 SLAAATPETLARY

-543 VFLGRNATPI
+543 VFLGRNANPI
-553 SAFQTETAVRLLGA
+553 SAFQTEGVVRLLGA
-567 KPVDQARVADWNR
+567 RPVDQARVADWNR
-580 ALKPANY
+580 SLKPANY
-587 DAPLLA
+587 EAPLLA

-600 AGVPWDALPVGRFW
+600 SGIPWDALPVGRFW
-614 RLTDLTPTATVVARF
+614 RLTDLTPSATVVARF
-629 EKIDDAASSEETG
+629 EKIDES
-642 ETGENAQVAQ
+642 GENGQE
-652 VAQNKENGA
+652 AQNKEN
-661 KSQNNENSEKSETA
+661 NEKSEDA

-708 TVGDA
+708 TTGDA

-757 TLTTPQGEELAIPT
+757 TLTAPDGEELAIPT

-794 PNADGETLEK
+794 PNADGETLDK

-821 PDDWAALWD
+821 PDEWAALWD
-830 GVPYKTLDLT
+830 GIPYKTLDLT
-840 AASTALEAI
+840 AASTALEAA
-849 RSDKTPEPY
+849 RGDKTPEPY
-858 ALLVVALAVLFL
+858 ALLVVALALLFL

>member
-1 MTITTFSLFLAGL
+1 MTFTTFSLFLAGL

-81 PPDAATFL
+81 PPETATFL
-89 DEARQNGEVS
+89 DEARQTGG
-99 EVGENSEDAQ
+99 VGENSENNASAQ
-109 TTQINET
+109 VGENNEI
-116 DAIGQDGETASA
+116 AQDGETASA

-170 ATAAAIV
+170 ATASAIV
-177 AQLPPDS
+177 AQLPPES

-233 RSTLPTK
+233 RSQLPTK

-254 ASDAARLRRQYAATV
+254 EADAARLRRQYAATV

-276 GAAASKEN
+276 GAAASEEN
-284 AASADADDAE
+284 ADSPADDAE

-356 AQKLPSN
+356 AQKLPTD
-363 LEVNAPFDDETLVLR
+363 LDDAPFDDETLVLR

-386 ADGRSKRSAVF
+386 ADGRSKRNAVF

-469 ELDVVPFAAPSTA
+469 ELDVVPFAGQNPAQ
-482 PTAARAANAA
+482 NAA
-492 ETQAPT
+492 SDDATQAPT
-498 SLATATPETLARY
+498 SLAAATPETLARY

-533 AFVEKGGGLG
+533 AFVENGGGLG
-543 VFLGRNATPI
+543 VFLGRNANPI
-553 SAFQTETAVRLLGA
+553 SAFQTEAAVRLLGA

-580 ALKPANY
+580 SLKPANY

-600 AGVPWDALPVGRFW
+600 SGVPWDALPVGRFW
-614 RLTDLTPTATVVARF
+614 RLTDLTPSATVVARF
-629 EKIDDAASSEETG
+629 EKIDES
-642 ETGENAQVAQ
+642 GENGQE
-652 VAQNKENGA
+652 AQNKEN
-661 KSQNNENSEKSETA
+661 NEKSEDA

-747 SPLETFPAVA
+747 SPLATFPAVA

-821 PDDWAALWD
+821 PDEWAALWE
-830 GVPYKTLDLT
+830 GIPYKTLDLT

-849 RSDKTPEPY
+849 RDDKTPEPY

>member
-1 MTITTFSLFLAGL
+1 MTFTTFSLFLAGL

-81 PPDAATFL
+81 PPENATFL
-89 DEARQNGEVS
+89 DEARQTG
-99 EVGENSEDAQ
+99 EVGEIASTAQTEPNAENSE
-109 TTQINET
+109 ES
-116 DAIGQDGETASA
+116 QDSETATA

-149 VDSSVRTGRVKNN
+149 VDSSVRSGRVKNN

-233 RSTLPTK
+233 RSQLPTK

-254 ASDAARLRRQYAATV
+254 EADAARLRRQYAATV
-269 QAARRKT
+269 QAARRKLD
-276 GAAASKEN
+276 AEN
-284 AASADADDAE
+284 ADSPDADAE

-356 AQKLPSN
+356 AKKLPAN
-363 LEVNAPFDDETLVLR
+363 LDDAPFDDETLVLR

-437 LVVAPNPVAD
+437 LVVAPNPVAE

-469 ELDVVPFAAPSTA
+469 ELDVVPFAGQNSAQ
-482 PTAARAANAA
+482 NAVSDD
-492 ETQAPT
+492 ETQAPS
-498 SLATATPETLARY
+498 SLAAATPETLARY

-517 DPPAS
+517 DPPSS

-533 AFVEKGGGLG
+533 AFVENGGGLG
-543 VFLGRNATPI
+543 VFLGRNANPI
-553 SAFQTETAVRLLGA
+553 SAFQTDGAVRLLGA
-567 KPVDQARVADWNR
+567 KPVDQVRVVDWNR
-580 ALKPANY
+580 SLKPANY

-593 PFRPFER
+593 PFRPFKR
-600 AGVPWDALPVGRFW
+600 GGVPWDALPVGRFW
-614 RLTDLTPTATVVARF
+614 RLTDLTPSATVVARF
-629 EKIDDAASSEETG
+629 EKIDDAASSDETK
-642 ETGENAQVAQ
+642 ENT
-652 VAQNKENGA
+652 QNKEN
-661 KSQNNENSEKSETA
+661 SENKEAA

-747 SPLETFPAVA
+747 SPLATFPAVA

-777 IRFPGTSRA
+777 IRFPGTSRS

-794 PNADGETLEK
+794 PNADGETLDK

-821 PDDWAALWD
+821 PDEWAALWD

-858 ALLVVALAVLFL
+858 ALLVVALALLFL

>member
-1 MTITTFSLFLAGL
+1 MTFTTFSLFLAGL

-81 PPDAATFL
+81 PPDDATFL
-89 DEARQNGEVS
+89 DEARQTG
-99 EVGENSEDAQ
+99 EVGENSENKENGATAQ
-109 TTQINET
+109 VDET
-116 DAIGQDGETASA
+116 EPNGETASA

-233 RSTLPTK
+233 RSALPTK

-254 ASDAARLRRQYAATV
+254 EADAARLRRQYAATV
-269 QAARRKT
+269 QAARRRT
-276 GAAASKEN
+276 DAEN
-284 AASADADDAE
+284 ADSPADDAE

-305 LGDDA
+305 LGDNA

-356 AQKLPSN
+356 AKKLPTN
-363 LEVNAPFDDETLVLR
+363 LDDAPFDDETLVLR

-386 ADGRSKRSAVF
+386 ADGRSKRNAVF

-437 LVVAPNPVAD
+437 LVVAPNPVAE

-469 ELDVVPFAAPSTA
+469 ELDVVPFAGQNSAQ
-482 PTAARAANAA
+482 NA
-492 ETQAPT
+492 ETQAPA
-498 SLATATPETLARY
+498 SLATATPEALARY

-543 VFLGRNATPI
+543 VFLGRNANPI
-553 SAFQTETAVRLLGA
+553 SAFQTEAAVRLLGA

-580 ALKPANY
+580 SLKPANY

-600 AGVPWDALPVGRFW
+600 SGVPWDALPVGRFW
-614 RLTDLTPTATVVARF
+614 RLTDLTPSATVVARF

-642 ETGENAQVAQ
+642 ENTQ
-652 VAQNKENGA
+652 VAQNKENN
-661 KSQNNENSEKSETA
+661 KKNQNSEKSETA

-708 TVGDA
+708 AVGDA

-794 PNADGETLEK
+794 PNADGETLDK

-821 PDDWAALWD
+821 PDEWAALWD
-830 GVPYKTLDLT
+830 GIPYKTLDLT
-840 AASTALEAI
+840 AASTALEAV
-849 RSDKTPEPY
+849 RGDEAPEPY
-858 ALLVVALAVLFL
+858 ALLVVALALLFL

>member
-1 MTITTFSLFLAGL
+1 MTFTTFSLFLAGL
-14 AATAVPIVLHLLS
+14 AATAVPIALHLLS

-81 PPDAATFL
+81 PPESATFL
-89 DEARQNGEVS
+89 DEARQTG
-99 EVGENSEDAQ
+99 EVGENSENNE
-109 TTQINET
+109 TTQTEQIAET
-116 DAIGQDGETASA
+116 SETSETASG

-276 GAAASKEN
+276 GAAASEEN

-356 AQKLPSN
+356 ATKLPSD
-363 LEVNAPFDDETLVLR
+363 LEENAPFDDETLVLR

-437 LVVAPNPVAD
+437 LVVAPNPVAE

-482 PTAARAANAA
+482 PNAANAA

-498 SLATATPETLARY
+498 SLATATPEALARY

-543 VFLGRNATPI
+543 VFLGRNANPI
-553 SAFQTETAVRLLGA
+553 SAFQTEAAVRLLGA
-567 KPVDQARVADWNR
+567 RPVEQVRVADWNR
-580 ALKPANY
+580 SLKPANY

-600 AGVPWDALPVGRFW
+600 AGVPWDALPIGRFW

-629 EKIDDAASSEETG
+629 EKIDDAASSA
-642 ETGENAQVAQ
+642 ETGENGENTQ
-652 VAQNKENGA
+652 VAQNKENG
-661 KSQNNENSEKSETA
+661 EKSKNNETA

-708 TVGDA
+708 AVGDA

-719 LADGIARRLA
+719 LTDGIARRLA

-786 GLYRLRTA
+786 GLYRLQTA
-794 PNADGETLEK
+794 PNADGETLDK

-821 PDDWAALWD
+821 PDEWAALWD
-830 GVPYKTLDLT
+830 GIPYKTLDLT
-840 AASTALEAI
+840 AAATELEAI
-849 RSDKTPEPY
+849 RSDETPEPY
-858 ALLVVALAVLFL
+858 ALLVVALALLFL

>member
-1 MTITTFSLFLAGL
+1 MTFTTFSLFLAGL
-14 AATAVPIVLHLLS
+14 AATAIPIVLHLLS

-89 DEARQNGEVS
+89 DEARQTGEV
-99 EVGENSEDAQ
+99 GKNSENKENGATAQ
-109 TTQINET
+109 IGET
-116 DAIGQDGETASA
+116 GQNDETASG

-177 AQLPPDS
+177 AQLPPES

-233 RSTLPTK
+233 RSQLPTK

-254 ASDAARLRRQYAATV
+254 EADAARLRRQYAATV
-269 QAARRKT
+269 QASRRKN
-276 GAAASKEN
+276 GAAASDEN

-356 AQKLPSN
+356 ATKLPSD
-363 LEVNAPFDDETLVLR
+363 LEENAPFDDETLVLR

-437 LVVAPNPVAD
+437 LVVAPNPVAE

-469 ELDVVPFAAPSTA
+469 ELDVVPFAAPPTARTAASTA
-482 PTAARAANAA
+482 AN
-492 ETQAPT
+492 ESKTQAPT
-498 SLATATPETLARY
+498 SLATATSDALARY

-553 SAFQTETAVRLLGA
+553 SAFQTEAAVRLLGA

-580 ALKPANY
+580 SLKPANY

-614 RLTDLTPTATVVARF
+614 RLTDLTPSATVVARF
-629 EKIDDAASSEETG
+629 EKIDDAASSAENG
-642 ETGENAQVAQ
+642 ETGENTQ
-652 VAQNKENGA
+652 VAQNKETDKKN
-661 KSQNNENSEKSETA
+661 QNSEKSETA

-708 TVGDA
+708 AVGDA

-794 PNADGETLEK
+794 PNADGETLDK

-821 PDDWAALWD
+821 PDDWAALWA
-830 GVPYKTLDLT
+830 GIPYKTLDLT
-840 AASTALEAI
+840 AASTALETI

>member
-1 MTITTFSLFLAGL
+1 MSDDSGAFSSPFFLIRLFFPFYRVAPMTFTTVSLFFAGL
-14 AATAVPIVLHLLS
+14 AATAVPIVLHLVS

-89 DEARQNGEVS
+89 EKARQNGENN
-99 EVGENSEDAQ
+99 EIGENNQNNQTRENSEDNKNSE
-109 TTQINET
+109 TTAE
-116 DAIGQDGETASA
+116 A
-128 PRRPEK
+128 RRPEK
-134 AGIAGRNAPVAAAIV
+134 VGIAGRNAPVAAAVV
-149 VDSSVRTGRVKNN
+149 VDTSVRTGRVKNN

-177 AQLPPDS
+177 AQLPAES

-203 AARTRL
+203 AARSRL

-254 ASDAARLRRQYAATV
+254 EADARRLRRQYAATV
-269 QAARRKT
+269 QAARRKLDGT
-276 GAAASKEN
+276 DAEN
-284 AASADADDAE
+284 ADSPDDAE
-294 LPGVPRFYFVD
+294 TETPGVPRFYFVD

-310 FQNVSVGSLSLS
+310 FQNVSVGALSLS

-335 VDVERVG
+335 VDVERIG
-342 PGERDATLELVLFD
+342 SGERDATLELVIFD
-356 AQKLPSN
+356 AKKLPAASDD
-363 LEVNAPFDDETLVLR
+363 APFDDETLVLR

-397 QPSDLPPGAC
+397 QPGDLPPGPC
-407 VGAVRVVGADALAAD
+407 VGAVRIVGADALAAD

-437 LVVAPNPVAD
+437 LVVAPNPVAE
-447 KSLFLTQA
+447 KSIFLTQA

-469 ELDVVPFAAPSTA
+469 ELDVVPFAAS
-482 PTAARAANAA
+482 RSGSNADPRTPA
-492 ETQAPT
+492 
-498 SLATATPETLARY
+498 SLADATPETLARY

-522 AFDEATVRRLT
+522 AFDETTVRRLT
-533 AFVEKGGGLG
+533 AFVENGGGLG
-543 VFLGRNATPI
+543 VFLGRGANPI
-553 SAFQTETAVRLLGA
+553 SAFQTESAVRLLGA
-567 KPVDQARVADWNR
+567 KPVDQVRVADWNR
-580 ALKPANY
+580 SPKPANY
-587 DAPLLA
+587 EAPLLA

-600 AGVPWDALPVGRFW
+600 TGVPWDALPVGRFW
-614 RLTDLTPTATVVARF
+614 RLTDLASSAAVVARF
-629 EKIDDAASSEETG
+629 EKIDKS
-642 ETGENAQVAQ
+642 GENGE
-652 VAQNKENGA
+652 NSEIKENG
-661 KSQNNENSEKSETA
+661 ETA

-695 LSDGTQ
+695 LSDGSQ
-701 NDAWNDL
+701 NDAWNEI
-708 TVGDA
+708 TTGDA
-713 PWVFVL
+713 PWAFVL

-737 YSVGETATLR
+737 YTVGETATLR
-747 SPLETFPAVA
+747 SPLATFPAVA
-757 TLTTPQGEELAIPT
+757 TLTTPSGEELAIPA

-786 GLYRLRTA
+786 GLYRLRTT
-794 PNADGETLEK
+794 PNADGETLDK
-804 AFAVSIP
+804 SFAVSIP
-811 DAEFDLTRPT
+811 DSEFDLTRPT
-821 PDDWAALWD
+821 PDEWAALWQ
-830 GVPYKTLDLT
+830 GIPYKTLDLT
-840 AASTALEAI
+840 AASTALESI
-849 RSDKTPEPY
+849 RAAETPEPY
-858 ALLVVALAVLFL
+858 AFLVVALAVLFL

>member
-1 MTITTFSLFLAGL
+1 MTFTTFSLFLAGL
-14 AATAVPIVLHLLS
+14 AATAVPLVLHLLS

-89 DEARQNGEVS
+89 DEARQTK
-99 EVGENSEDAQ
+99 EVGEISENTE
-109 TTQINET
+109 TTQTSET
-116 DAIGQDGETASA
+116 GQDGETASA

-254 ASDAARLRRQYAATV
+254 EADARRLRRQYAATV

-276 GAAASKEN
+276 GEEKTNEN
-284 AASADADDAE
+284 ADSDAE

-356 AQKLPSN
+356 AAKLPSN
-363 LEVNAPFDDETLVLR
+363 LEENAPFDDETLVLR

-437 LVVAPNPVAD
+437 LVVAPNPVAE

-469 ELDVVPFAAPSTA
+469 ELDVVPFAGQNAAQTA
-482 PTAARAANAA
+482 DA
-492 ETQAPT
+492 ETQAPP
-498 SLATATPETLARY
+498 SLAAATPEALARY

-543 VFLGRNATPI
+543 VFLGRNANPI
-553 SAFQTETAVRLLGA
+553 SAFQTEAAVRLLGA
-567 KPVDQARVADWNR
+567 KPVDQVRVADWNR
-580 ALKPANY
+580 SLKPANY

-600 AGVPWDALPVGRFW
+600 SGVPWDALPVGRFW
-614 RLTDLTPTATVVARF
+614 RLTDLAPSATVVARF
-629 EKIDDAASSEETG
+629 EKIDETASDES
-642 ETGENAQVAQ
+642 GENTR
-652 VAQNKENGA
+652 VAQNKENGE
-661 KSQNNENSEKSETA
+661 KNKNSEKSETA

-708 TVGDA
+708 AVGDA

-794 PNADGETLEK
+794 PNADGETLAK

-821 PDDWAALWD
+821 PDEWAALWD

-849 RSDKTPEPY
+849 RSDETPEPY